1 MVAGEPVNRIRLG
14 VLQTR
19 KLLEFNGRLV
29 SMLSTLNL
37 CQKLEDHEDPQVQRE
52 ELHDDEEELL
62 MINNRRNAR
71 A

>member
-1 MVAGEPVNRIRLG
+1 MVAGEPVNRTRRG

-19 KLLEFNGRLV
+19 KLLELNGLLV
-29 SMLSTLNL
+29 SMLSTFNL
-37 CQKLEDHEDPQVQRE
+37 FQKLEDHEDPPVQKE
-52 ELHDDEEELL
+52 ELRDDEEELL

>member
-1 MVAGEPVNRIRLG
+1 MVAGEPVNRTRRG

-19 KLLEFNGRLV
+19 KLLGLNGPLV